1 MDEIQERGHDLII
14 WMQQFSPTLDG
25 LFKVI
30 TTLGAEQ
37 VFLLLLPLVF
47 WCLDKRRGARLGV
60 LLMLSAY
67 VNHALKD
74 LFGRPRPSPNRI
86 KVMAEEISPG
96 LPSGHSQNSV
106 AVYGFLA
113 AWMHRPRAWVGA
125 GLIVFGVGL
134 SRIYLGVH
142 FPSDVLGGWL
152 VGIVLLAIYLR
163 VEPEVEHR
171 LRTLPWGYQIVL
183 TVVAPL
189 TLFFLNASKDSA
201 QLMGVLAGMM
211 AGVLIELRWVHF
223 SVEGSLLQR
232 ALRFCV
238 GSGIMLVVWLGS
250 KAIFPSEPEM
260 VALVF
265 RLLRYGLVGV
275 WASLGAP
282 WLFVRAGLAPRESK
296 VGESPACVRIA
307 SGQNPRT

>member
-1 MDEIQERGHDLII
+1 
-14 WMQQFSPTLDG
+14 
-25 LFKVI
+25 
-30 TTLGAEQ
+30 
-37 VFLLLLPLVF
+37 
-47 WCLDKRRGARLGV
+47 
-60 LLMLSAY
+60 MLSAY

-74 LFGRPRPSPNRI
+74 LFGQPRPSPDRV

-106 AVYGFLA
+106 AVFGFLA
-113 AWMHRPRAWVGA
+113 AWMRQPRAWVGA
-125 GLIVFGVGL
+125 GLTVFSVGI

-152 VGIVLLAIYLR
+152 VGIVLLTLYLR
-163 VEPEVEHR
+163 VEPEVENR

-189 TLFFLNASKDSA
+189 TLFFLNANKDSA

-211 AGVLIELRWVHF
+211 AGVLIELRWVQF

-232 ALRFCV
+232 ALRFWI

-250 KAIFPSEPEM
+250 KAIFPGGPEM
-260 VALVF
+260 AALVF
-265 RLLRYGLVGV
+265 RLIRYGLVGV

-296 VGESPACVRIA
+296 AGESPAYVGIVA
-307 SGQNPRT
+307 GQNAQT